1 MYPSLRCGFLT
12 LLGVFGF
19 ASTAVAEKPMPR
31 FNRWA
36 AQRLERA
43 GRSTAIAAA
52 DARQSLVQAV
62 RRAAD
67 AGIDSYLTC
76 VDYAEIQIAQSS
88 AAEAPP
94 DEITPRQ
101 YLERAWER
109 VQAGQHD
116 AALADANACLRL
128 APRHAG
134 AWFLRGEIWLFKK
147 KFYRA
152 VHDLDRSVQYH
163 PFIGSSYEMRARA
176 RLELGDKPGA
186 LDDAKK
192 VVLLGPRAAAFY
204 FRASIRSRLG
214 DFQGALDDLN
224 EAIEREPDD
233 AFYLEVR
240 GSVHHRLGDY
250 DAAIADCDR
259 AIELDPELAVAYFV
273 RAMAK
278 QAKREFDAADADF
291 QIANGLAPESFPL
304 TKSPREPSLQTK
316 SPREA
321 SPSYGADW
329 TETSVGSMAHPNR
342 ISELYKIAWRSAAS
356 PDERYR
362 DGIRAVEAA
371 LEACKLSE
379 FNDPRCIEALAA
391 ACAECGEFAGAVR
404 YQTRAIEL
412 RDEQSR
418 SRLGQRP
425 DKSLSSLLDL
435 DGAHRD
441 ERLER
446 LERYRSGQTFR
457 DER

>member
-1 MYPSLRCGFLT
+1 MYASLRCGFLT

-19 ASTAVAEKPMPR
+19 ASTAVTEEPR
-31 FNRWA
+31 CNRWA
-36 AQRLERA
+36 AQGLERA
-43 GRSTAIAAA
+43 GWSTAIAASA
-52 DARQSLVQAV
+52 ARQSLVKAV
-62 RRAAD
+62 RQAAD

-76 VDYAEIQIAQSS
+76 LDYAEIQTSQTS
-88 AAEAPP
+88 AADAPP
-94 DEITPRQ
+94 EEITPRE
-101 YLERAWER
+101 YLERAWQR

-116 AALADANACLRL
+116 AALADVNACLRL

-147 KFYRA
+147 RFYRA
-152 VHDLDRSVQYH
+152 VHDFDRSIQYH
-163 PFIGSSYEMRARA
+163 PFIGSTYEMRARA
-176 RLELGDKPGA
+176 RLELGDKRGA

-214 DFQGALDDLN
+214 DVQATLDDLN
-224 EAIEREPDD
+224 EAIERDPEH

-240 GSVHHRLGDY
+240 GSVHHRLGDH

-304 TKSPREPSLQTK
+304 TKSPRES
-316 SPREA
+316 
-321 SPSYGADW
+321 SPSYSADW
-329 TETSVGSMAHPNR
+329 TATSVDPMAQQKK
-342 ISELYKIAWRSAAS
+342 ISELYKIAWRAATS

-379 FNDPRCIEALAA
+379 FKDPRCIEALAA
-391 ACAECGEFAGAVR
+391 ACAECGEFAGAAR
-404 YQTRAIEL
+404 YQTQAIEL
-412 RDEQSR
+412 RDEQAR
-418 SRLGQRP
+418 LRLGQHA
-425 DKSLSSLLDL
+425 DKSLSPLLDL
-435 DGAHRD
+435 DGANKDH
-441 ERLER
+441 RLER
-446 LERYRSGQTFR
+446 LERYLSGQAFR